1 MVYDAFIKRVIQTNK
16 LIFSNLT
23 YDMMLILLNAL
34 FHWGHVCKDTRM
46 ILYSKFVKETK
57 EIEPRGVVILASNS
71 VQPFGIGQVEISK
84 MVLRVLAKASGKAE
98 SE

>member
-1 MVYDAFIKRVIQTNK
+1 
-16 LIFSNLT
+16 
-23 YDMMLILLNAL
+23 
-34 FHWGHVCKDTRM
+34 M